1 MQGIRRQRI
10 RSIAALPDVF
20 GKLGERTPQQPAY
33 SRVVFDN
40 QNCHFALL
48 KDAVIA
54 RAMPDAWRDR
64 REALSDEPPCVMG
77 ESYFTVKLTRVLCV
91 MFPSL
96 PVNVRVKVP

>member
-1 MQGIRRQRI
+1 
-10 RSIAALPDVF
+10 
-20 GKLGERTPQQPAY
+20 
-33 SRVVFDN
+33 
-40 QNCHFALL
+40 
-48 KDAVIA
+48 
-54 RAMPDAWRDR
+54 MPDAWRDR